1 MKLHQ
6 SALMG
11 LALSLTLGLGG
22 VAHAEDK
29 VRDACKED
37 AKTLCNGVKPGGGRI
52 AACLKE
58 HKDEVSAECKEAVK
72 DHRGERPRRPGRKGS
87 DAN

>member
-6 SALMG
+6 STLLG
-11 LALSLTLGLGG
+11 LALSLTLGLSA
-22 VAHAEDK
+22 AHAADG

-37 AKTLCNGVKPGGGRI
+37 AKTLCKGIQPGGGRI

-72 DHRGERPRRPGRKGS
+72 DHRGDRPHRPGRRGS
-87 DAN
+87 EAS

>member
-1 MKLHQ
+1 MKIHP
-6 SALMG
+6 STLMG
-11 LALSLTLGLGG
+11 LTLSFTLGLGC

-37 AKTLCNGVKPGGGRI
+37 AKTLCKGIKPGGGRI

-58 HKDEVSAECKEAVK
+58 HKDEVSPECKAAVK
-72 DHRGERPRRPGRKGS
+72 DHHGERPRRPGRKGS